1 MKSKSFPITVH
12 PPPFFRD
19 HHVQDRPIF
28 AAVEAMERL
37 AADTCRRFPGIDG
50 RRLKDI
56 RFDKFLYLDSPDPLP
71 AFNQMEDQND
81 GSMRTTL
88 ATRFLSPGA
97 TITRTL
103 EHASLV
109 LGGKLPAAVKPPLEA
124 IASLAGLCT
133 AVDPARIYREMVPF
147 GPAYRNICGPLLI
160 SADGALARVRS
171 PQPLDPRQDLY
182 LGSPYVLDAAF
193 HAACVWCQRS
203 NGIVAFPVSM
213 DRRTIVYPTRMD
225 QVYTARVVP
234 VQTGQAPFVFDIFI
248 YDDAGSLHEAANG
261 VHMRDISGGRTQ
273 PPHGFHQPT
282 QVDTLAEF
290 RQRLSGMVLIERDAV
305 ARFATTAL
313 SENEKRRMTPMAPD
327 RARGYLSARLALKR
341 LSRLLS
347 GEGDGRPSR
356 GIETVAENGQAPQC
370 PLADGTHTDCAVSH
384 DRRFTVAVAADR
396 PVGIDVEPLSE
407 KPLGAMHLYM
417 DANEQRVVDRTPLDR
432 ADGALRV
439 WSTKEAAAKAL
450 GIHLAESWERTR
462 VMAVA
467 QESSLLEIDGGKQQT
482 AIHATIDGHL
492 FTLLT
497 VDSRP

>member
-1 MKSKSFPITVH
+1 
-12 PPPFFRD
+12 
-19 HHVQDRPIF
+19 
-28 AAVEAMERL
+28 MERL

-109 LGGKLPAAVKPPLEA
+109 LGGELPAAVEPPLEA

-147 GPAYRNICGPLLI
+147 GPAYRNICDPLLI

-193 HAACVWCQRS
+193 HAACVWCQRFR
-203 NGIVAFPVSM
+203 GTVAFPVSM

-248 YDDAGSLHEAANG
+248 YDDAGRLHEAANG

-282 QVDTLAEF
+282 QVDPLAEF

-305 ARFATTAL
+305 ARFAATAL
-313 SENEKRRMTPMAPD
+313 SENEKRRLTPMAPD

-356 GIETVAENGQAPQC
+356 EIETVAENGQAPQC
-370 PLADGTHTDCAVSH
+370 PLADGTRTDCAVSH

-417 DANEQRVVDRTPLDR
+417 DANEQRVVGRTPLDR

>member
-1 MKSKSFPITVH
+1 
-12 PPPFFRD
+12 
-19 HHVQDRPIF
+19 
-28 AAVEAMERL
+28 MERL

-109 LGGKLPAAVKPPLEA
+109 LGGELPAAVEPPLEA
-124 IASLAGLCT
+124 IASLASLCT

-147 GPAYRNICGPLLI
+147 GPAYRNICDPLLI

-171 PQPLDPRQDLY
+171 PQPVDPRPDLY

-248 YDDAGSLHEAANG
+248 YDDAGRLHEAANG
-261 VHMRDISGGRTQ
+261 VHMQDISGGRTQ
-273 PPHGFHQPT
+273 PPHGFRQPT
-282 QVDTLAEF
+282 QVDPLAEF

-305 ARFATTAL
+305 ARFAATAL
-313 SENEKRRMTPMAPD
+313 SANEKRRLTPMAPE

-347 GEGDGRPSR
+347 SEGDGRPSR
-356 GIETVAENGQAPQC
+356 EIETVAENGQAPQC
-370 PLADGTHTDCAVSH
+370 PLADGTRTDCAVSH

-417 DANEQRVVDRTPLDR
+417 DANEQRVVGRTPLDR